1 MRDPQYGE
9 AVCQNLDRCKI
20 QTIRCGRVQDL
31 NAWLESWK
39 NRARECRRDP
49 KPALKVCREGRYFN
63 RERKWANNYYPQ
75 WNYAQERFHACRR
88 RRSGLVSPG
97 SGIMRFSYS
106 HHILMVQRA
115 NACSVRE
122 LRANLPNDDFTQ
134 LFVPPWACQIVEIAH
149 SDAI

>member
-1 MRDPQYGE
+1 MELRTGAFPRMSS
-9 AVCQNLDRCKI
+9 A
-20 QTIRCGRVQDL
+20 
-31 NAWLESWK
+31 S
-39 NRARECRRDP
+39 
-49 KPALKVCREGRYFN
+49 F
-63 RERKWANNYYPQ
+63 
-75 WNYAQERFHACRR
+75 
-88 RRSGLVSPG
+88 GLVSPG

-134 LFVPPWACQIVEIAH
+134 LFVPPWARQIVEIAH